1 MTTLYWFALIVGA
14 GMLGLALFGDLFD
27 HGADG
32 LDTDGGADAGADT
45 DHHGLNILST
55 RNATYFLFAFGATGL
70 LLTWIWAGARAPVVA
85 AIATVLGL
93 AGGAIAAVAFGW
105 VGRTE
110 SGWMLDDRAWI
121 GCTGVVLLPLQ
132 ATGTGKI
139 LVDRAGRSHELLAR
153 PFEPDALEPE
163 AWSRVLIVE
172 MEGAIALVSPYNDA
186 LEGADRPRLT
196 PQTE

>member
-1 MTTLYWFALIVGA
+1 MSTLYWFALIVGA

-27 HGADG
+27 HGADA
-32 LDTDGGADAGADT
+32 LDADAEADT
-45 DHHGLNILST
+45 DHHGLNILSA

-70 LLTWIWAGARAPVVA
+70 LLSWLWAGARAPVVA
-85 AIATVLGL
+85 AVATVMGL

-110 SGWMLDDRAWI
+110 SGWMLDDRAWV
-121 GCTGVVLLPLQ
+121 GCTGVVLLPLH

-153 PFEPDALEPE
+153 PFEPDALAPE
-163 AWSRVLIVE
+163 AWSRVMIVE
-172 MEGAIALVSPYNDA
+172 MDGAIALVSPFNDV

-196 PQTE
+196 PKTE